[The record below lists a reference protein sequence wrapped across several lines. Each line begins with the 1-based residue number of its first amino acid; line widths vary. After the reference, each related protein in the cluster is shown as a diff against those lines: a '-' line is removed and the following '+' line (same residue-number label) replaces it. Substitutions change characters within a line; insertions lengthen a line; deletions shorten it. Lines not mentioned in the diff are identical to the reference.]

1 MTEAR
6 SSERTSYHEARSAF
20 EKLETQDKVA
30 FVVEATFTT
39 LGRAIEH
46 AGRTFSVVLDDLAAS
61 AARAFEEA
69 EDQPE
74 ESTPPPAAGPDRGSE
89 PFHGETT

>member
-6 SSERTSYHEARSAF
+6 SSERSSYREARSAF

-46 AGRTFSVVLDDLAAS
+46 AGRTFSVVLEDLATS
-61 AARAFEEA
+61 AARAFEE
-69 EDQPE
+69 EEKRSE
-74 ESTPPPAAGPDRGSE
+74 ESPQPPPADPGPGAE

>member
-6 SSERTSYHEARSAF
+6 SSERSSYREARSAF

-46 AGRTFSVVLDDLAAS
+46 AGRTFSVVLEDLAAS
-61 AARAFEEA
+61 ASRAFDEE
-69 EDQPE
+69 EKRSE
-74 ESTPPPAAGPDRGSE
+74 EPPPAADPGPGAE